1 MQPMLDGMFEVGARG
16 LVTAHFLVDAI
27 TSASSGS
34 GAANA
39 AFTERRYEGGAGYT
53 HELDGPA
60 ALTWL
65 DRIRLGGEAKYSTES
80 DYESLYLGGR
90 AEADVAQK
98 NAVFG
103 LGGGIA
109 TDTITNAGAQS
120 PMGGPLLACD
130 ARETLGTEAKCAL
143 TTYVGFASA
152 SQILSKN
159 ALVAVT
165 YDVSKLDGF
174 QANPYRLAITASGLE
189 PERHPNARLR
199 QAVAISGRLYVP
211 ATQTTFIGAYRY
223 YRDDWHIRAHTPELR
238 IVQEVGALADASIRY
253 RYYHQTAAYF
263 YKDRYPALDTTM
275 IQYITDDPKM
285 SAFMATCSRPSS
297 ASSARSSSSRPVG
310 GRAHRGRARIHH
322 PAQPI
327 RRRGGGPCCAH
338 GSLRL
343 LASRSPARRPARSA
357 PAAAATTAAPAARS
371 SSASSRPRDQVNLVF
386 GDLVAGAN
394 NDCPDPAAPAGVI
407 SLTISGTEMGA
418 TGLVT
423 FCVPRPDQLA
433 TMALPLGRR
442 VKIID
447 LSASDAACT
456 YAFDAS
462 KIPTG
467 TAKGQG
473 MCGNGSDAAG
483 FAMIVDGF
491 IGLQRTC
498 GATVDTVVRQARGHR
513 RGRRAVASEREL
525 ANPRDDRA
533 QQIARAGAQQ
543 VRLADHPGDRRAEG
557 VVGLDAELAED
568 VGLEQRVAEVAE
580 QLDVVRHHRA
590 VGGGR
595 DEAGVDRAGGP
606 REGRDLRDREVAGVV
621 RSRRTRGRR
630 PSSRSRATGPSS
642 NDCTWPASSGT
653 TRAVTGIES
662 AKLSGVI
669 ASLARTQMS

>member
-1 MQPMLDGMFEVGARG
+1 MRLQLSLALALSLGVVAGPARADGTLAARGVYYKERSTRVMQPMLDGMFEVGARG

-80 DYESLYLGGR
+80 DYESLYIGGR
-90 AEADVAQK
+90 AEAEVAQK

-103 LGGGIA
+103 LGGGVA

-130 ARETLGTEAKCAL
+130 ARETLGTETRCGL

-159 ALVAVT
+159 ALVAMT

-285 SAFMATCSRPSS
+285 SAFDGHVLEAKLGVLGEEFELT
-297 ASSARSSSSRPVG
+297 
-310 GRAHRGRARIHH
+310 GRWAGARIEGVLEYIIQHN
-322 PAQPI
+322 
-327 RRRGGGPCCAH
+327 R
-338 GSLRL
+338 
-343 LASRSPARRPARSA
+343 
-357 PAAAATTAAPAARS
+357 
-371 SSASSRPRDQVNLVF
+371 F
-386 GDLVAGAN
+386 GDAVVAHVA
-394 NDCPDPAAPAGVI
+394 
-407 SLTISGTEMGA
+407 LT
-418 TGLVT
+418 
-423 FCVPRPDQLA
+423 VP
-433 TMALPLGRR
+433 
-442 VKIID
+442 
-447 LSASDAACT
+447 
-456 YAFDAS
+456 FDY
-462 KIPTG
+462 
-467 TAKGQG
+467 
-473 MCGNGSDAAG
+473 
-483 FAMIVDGF
+483 
-491 IGLQRTC
+491 
-498 GATVDTVVRQARGHR
+498 
-513 RGRRAVASEREL
+513 
-525 ANPRDDRA
+525 
-533 QQIARAGAQQ
+533 
-543 VRLADHPGDRRAEG
+543 
-557 VVGLDAELAED
+557 
-568 VGLEQRVAEVAE
+568 
-580 QLDVVRHHRA
+580 
-590 VGGGR
+590 
-595 DEAGVDRAGGP
+595 
-606 REGRDLRDREVAGVV
+606 
-621 RSRRTRGRR
+621 
-630 PSSRSRATGPSS
+630 
-642 NDCTWPASSGT
+642 
-653 TRAVTGIES
+653 
-662 AKLSGVI
+662 
-669 ASLARTQMS
+669 